1 MTGTEEG
8 DVDFRVNLEVGVPED
23 VPEVDTP
30 GGPTRT
36 WYRNK
41 ALLGITSVGQ
51 EMEG

>member
-1 MTGTEEG
+1 MTGTEER

-30 GGPTRT
+30 GIPTSS

-41 ALLGITSVGQ
+41 AILGITSVGQ